1 MAMNNLSAESTVA
14 AAISALV
21 IFLSIFLLISRNG
34 QKRTL
39 KKKQA
44 QQAPEAG
51 GAWPLI
57 GHLHILRGSEPAH
70 RVLGNM
76 ADKYGP
82 IFTMKLGV
90 KQALV
95 VSNWEIAKECFTTND
110 KAFAGRPK
118 TMATELL
125 GYNFLVI
132 GFAPYGNYWRQ
143 SRKIATIELLSNR
156 RLEKLK
162 HVRESEVKA
171 SIQRLYKNCISSSSS
186 RKVVSVEMIHWLE
199 GTVLDI
205 ILRIIAGKRY
215 TSQSQEV
222 NDWQQQITKF
232 TALSGQFVVSDALPF
247 LRWLDI
253 GGYERLMSKI
263 AKYFDII
270 LQEWLDEHKM
280 KRDSGDA
287 KGDEDFMYV
296 LLSLLDDNAEQLP
309 DRDADAVIKAICV
322 TIIVAAADTSVVTLT
337 WAIALL
343 LNNRD
348 VLKKAQDELDIQVG
362 TERPVN
368 ESDTRNLVYLQAI
381 IKETMRLYP
390 AAPLLLPHES
400 IEECVVNG
408 YHVPAGTQLFVNAWK
423 IQRDPCVWEEP
434 CQFQP
439 ERFLTRHKDIDVGGQ
454 DFELIPFGS
463 GRRMCPAVSFGL
475 QVMQL
480 MLASLVHGFD
490 FTTPSDEP
498 VDMGEAMGLTIAK
511 ATPLEVL
518 VRPRLSASLY
528 G

>member
-1 MAMNNLSAESTVA
+1 MAMNNLSTESTVA

-34 QKRTL
+34 QKRTI

-44 QQAPEAG
+44 QRAPRAG

-57 GHLHILRGSEPAH
+57 GHLHLLGGPEPAH
-70 RVLGNM
+70 RVLGDM

-95 VSNWEIAKECFTTND
+95 VSNWEIATDCFTTND
-110 KAFAGRPK
+110 KAFASRPQ
-118 TMATELL
+118 TMAMELL
-125 GYNFLVI
+125 GYNFSVI
-132 GFAPYGNYWRQ
+132 SFAPYGNYWRQ
-143 SRKIATIELLSNR
+143 SRKIATIELLSQ
-156 RLEKLK
+156 

-171 SIQRLYKNCISSSSS
+171 AIQRLYKNCISSSSS
-186 RKVVSVEMIHWLE
+186 RKVVLVDMIHWIE

-205 ILRIIAGKRY
+205 LLRIIAGKRH
-215 TSQSQEV
+215 TSQSEEA
-222 NDWQQQITKF
+222 NDWQQQIKKIA
-232 TALSGQFVVSDALPF
+232 ALFGQFVVSDALPF
-247 LRWLDI
+247 LRRLDI
-253 GGYERLMSKI
+253 GGYERLMSKT

-270 LQEWLDEHKM
+270 LQEWVDEHKM
-280 KRDSGDA
+280 KRVSGEV
-287 KGDEDFMYV
+287 KGDEDFIYV
-296 LLSLLDDNAEQLP
+296 LMSLLDDNAEQLP
-309 DRDADAVIKAICV
+309 DRDADTVIKAICLSL
-322 TIIVAAADTSVVTLT
+322 IVAGTQTTVVTLT

-343 LNNRD
+343 LNNPE
-348 VLKKAQDELDIQVG
+348 VLKKAQDEIDIQFG

-390 AAPLLLPHES
+390 AGPLLLPHEC
-400 IEECVVNG
+400 IEECIVNG

-463 GRRMCPAVSFGL
+463 GRRMCPAVSYGL

-480 MLASLVHGFD
+480 MLASLVHAFD

-498 VDMGEAMGLTIAK
+498 VDMGEAMGLPIAK

-518 VRPRLSASLY
+518 LSPRLSASSY
-528 G
+528 D

>member
-1 MAMNNLSAESTVA
+1 MNNLSTESTA
-14 AAISALV
+14 AVAISALV

-44 QQAPEAG
+44 QQAPKAG

-57 GHLHILRGSEPAH
+57 GHLHILRGPEPAH

-110 KAFAGRPK
+110 KAFASRPK

-125 GYNFLVI
+125 GCNFLAI

-143 SRKIATIELLSNR
+143 SRKIATIELLSNH

-171 SIQRLYKNCISSSSS
+171 SIERLYKNCISSSGSL
-186 RKVVSVEMIHWLE
+186 KVVSVEMIHWLE
-199 GTVLDI
+199 GTALDI
-205 ILRIIAGKRY
+205 ILRIIAGKRF

-253 GGYERLMSKI
+253 GGHERLMSKT

-280 KRDSGDA
+280 KRDSGDV

-322 TIIVAAADTSVVTLT
+322 VYYMLMKSFCVRVCCIVIFMSQ
-337 WAIALL
+337 IA
-343 LNNRD
+343 N
-348 VLKKAQDELDIQVG
+348 
-362 TERPVN
+362 
-368 ESDTRNLVYLQAI
+368 
-381 IKETMRLYP
+381 
-390 AAPLLLPHES
+390 
-400 IEECVVNG
+400 C
-408 YHVPAGTQLFVNAWK
+408 F
-423 IQRDPCVWEEP
+423 
-434 CQFQP
+434 
-439 ERFLTRHKDIDVGGQ
+439 
-454 DFELIPFGS
+454 
-463 GRRMCPAVSFGL
+463 
-475 QVMQL
+475 
-480 MLASLVHGFD
+480 
-490 FTTPSDEP
+490 
-498 VDMGEAMGLTIAK
+498 
-511 ATPLEVL
+511 
-518 VRPRLSASLY
+518 
-528 G
+528 

>member
-1 MAMNNLSAESTVA
+1 MVMNNLSTESIA
-14 AAISALV
+14 AVAISALV

-34 QKRTL
+34 QKRIL
-39 KKKQA
+39 KNKQA
-44 QQAPEAG
+44 KQAPVAG

-57 GHLHILRGSEPAH
+57 GHLHLLRGPEPAH
-70 RVLGNM
+70 RVLGNL
-76 ADKYGP
+76 ADKYGT

-118 TMATELL
+118 TMAVELM

-143 SRKIATIELLSNR
+143 SRKIVTIELLSNR

-199 GTVLDI
+199 GTALDI
-205 ILRIIAGKRY
+205 ILRIIAGKRH
-215 TSQSQEV
+215 TSQSEEA
-222 NDWQQQITKF
+222 NDWQQQITKIA
-232 TALSGQFVVSDALPF
+232 ALFGQFVVSDALPF
-247 LRWLDI
+247 LRRLDI
-253 GGYERLMSKI
+253 GGYERLMSKT

-270 LQEWLDEHKM
+270 LQEWVDEHKM
-280 KRDSGDA
+280 KRVSGEI
-287 KGDEDFMYV
+287 KGDEDFIYV

-309 DRDADAVIKAICV
+309 DRDADTVIKAICL
-322 TIIVAAADTSVVTLT
+322 TLIVAATDTTAVTLT

-343 LNNRD
+343 LNNPD

-362 TERPVN
+362 TERQVN
-368 ESDTRNLVYLQAI
+368 ESDMRNLVYLQAI

-390 AAPLLLPHES
+390 AGPLLLPHES
-400 IEECVVNG
+400 IEECIVNG
-408 YHVPAGTQLFVNAWK
+408 YLVPAGTQLFVNAWK

-518 VRPRLSASLY
+518 VSPRLSASLY

>member
-232 TALSGQFVVSDALPF
+232 TALSGQFV
-247 LRWLDI
+247 
-253 GGYERLMSKI
+253 
-263 AKYFDII
+263 
-270 LQEWLDEHKM
+270 
-280 KRDSGDA
+280 
-287 KGDEDFMYV
+287 
-296 LLSLLDDNAEQLP
+296 
-309 DRDADAVIKAICV
+309 
-322 TIIVAAADTSVVTLT
+322 
-337 WAIALL
+337 
-343 LNNRD
+343 
-348 VLKKAQDELDIQVG
+348 
-362 TERPVN
+362 
-368 ESDTRNLVYLQAI
+368 
-381 IKETMRLYP
+381 
-390 AAPLLLPHES
+390 
-400 IEECVVNG
+400 
-408 YHVPAGTQLFVNAWK
+408 
-423 IQRDPCVWEEP
+423 
-434 CQFQP
+434 
-439 ERFLTRHKDIDVGGQ
+439 
-454 DFELIPFGS
+454 
-463 GRRMCPAVSFGL
+463 
-475 QVMQL
+475 
-480 MLASLVHGFD
+480 
-490 FTTPSDEP
+490 
-498 VDMGEAMGLTIAK
+498 
-511 ATPLEVL
+511 
-518 VRPRLSASLY
+518 
-528 G
+528 

>member
-1 MAMNNLSAESTVA
+1 MAINNLSTESTVA

-34 QKRTL
+34 QKGTT

-44 QQAPEAG
+44 QQAPGAG

-57 GHLHILRGSEPAH
+57 GHLHLLVWSEPAH

-82 IFTMKLGV
+82 IFTIKLGV

-95 VSNWEIAKECFTTND
+95 VSNWEIAKECLTTND
-110 KAFAGRPK
+110 KAFASRPR

-125 GYNFLVI
+125 GYNFSVI
-132 GFAPYGNYWRQ
+132 GFSPYGNYWRQ

-156 RLEKLK
+156 RLEELK
-162 HVRESEVKA
+162 HVRECEVKA
-171 SIQRLYKNCISSSSS
+171 SIQRLYKNCMSSSSS
-186 RKVVSVEMIHWLE
+186 RKVGLVEMKHWLE
-199 GTVLDI
+199 GTTLDI
-205 ILRIIAGKRY
+205 ILRIIAGKRH
-215 TSQSQEV
+215 TSQSQEA

-232 TALSGQFVVSDALPF
+232 TSLSGQFVVSDALPF

-253 GGYERLMSKI
+253 GGYERLMSKT

-280 KRDSGDA
+280 KRVSGEV
-287 KGDEDFMYV
+287 KGDEDFIYV
-296 LLSLLDDNAEQLP
+296 MLSLLDDNAEQLP
-309 DRDADAVIKAICV
+309 DRDADTVIKAICV
-322 TIIVAAADTSVVTLT
+322 TLIVAAADTTVVTLT

-343 LNNRD
+343 LNNHD

-362 TERPVN
+362 TERQVN
-368 ESDTRNLVYLQAI
+368 ESDLRNLVYLQAI

-390 AAPLLLPHES
+390 AAPLLIPHES
-400 IEECVVNG
+400 IEECTVNG
-408 YHVPAGTQLFVNAWK
+408 YHVPAGTQLLINAWK

-439 ERFLTRHKDIDVGGQ
+439 ERFLTRHKEIDVRGQ
-454 DFELIPFGS
+454 NFELIPFGS
-463 GRRMCPAVSFGL
+463 GRRMCPAVSLGL

-480 MLASLVHGFD
+480 MLASLIHGFD
-490 FTTPSDEP
+490 FTTPSDES
-498 VDMGEAMGLTIAK
+498 VDMGEASGLTIAK
-511 ATPLEVL
+511 ATQLEVL
-518 VRPRLSASLY
+518 LSPRLSPSSY